1 MINSKDAI
9 ERAIKRIEERDSAI
23 ERLITKHGEV
33 CLEAPYDWRDDQY
46 LNDGQES

>member
-9 ERAIKRIEERDSAI
+9 ERAIKRIEERNSAI
-23 ERLITKHGEV
+23 ELLITKNGEV
-33 CLEAPYDWRDDQY
+33 CLAPYDWRDDQY